1 MTDRRSPR
9 RHEESHA
16 RGGAAHHDVVDVAEA
31 ASVDIDEKT
40 PAGQAGERRAYAANE
55 FVLRSAGADGFPHG
69 QRDEIAYA
77 NGCRERERARAVRGD
92 GVYVERDAHRY
103 HSVKVWRI
111 FEEPPA
117 VRE

>member
-9 RHEESHA
+9 RREESHV
-16 RGGAAHHDVVDVAEA
+16 GGRAAHHDVVGVAER
-31 ASVDIDEKT
+31 ASVDVDEKT
-40 PAGQAGERRAYAANE
+40 PAGQTGERRAYAANE
-55 FVLRSAGADGFPHG
+55 FIVRRACADGFAHG
-69 QRDEIAYA
+69 QCDEIAHA
-77 NGCRERERARAVRGD
+77 NRRCERKRSRAVCRD
-92 GVYVERDAHRY
+92 GVYVERDAHRN

>member
-9 RHEESHA
+9 RHVEPYA
-16 RGGAAHHDVVDVAEA
+16 RSCAAHHDVVDVAET

-40 PAGQAGERRAYAANE
+40 PAGKTGERRAYAANK
-55 FVLRSAGADGFPHG
+55 FVLRSAGAYGFPYC
-69 QRDEIAYA
+69 QRDQIAHAY
-77 NGCRERERARAVRGD
+77 GRRERKRARAVRRD
-92 GVYVERDAHRY
+92 GVYVERDAHRD
-103 HSVKVWRI
+103 HSVKVWLI